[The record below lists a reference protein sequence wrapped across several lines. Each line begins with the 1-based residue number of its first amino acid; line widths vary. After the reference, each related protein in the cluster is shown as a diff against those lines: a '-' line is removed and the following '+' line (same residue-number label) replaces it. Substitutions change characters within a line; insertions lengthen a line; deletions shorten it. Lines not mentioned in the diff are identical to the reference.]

1 MIKMVF
7 WNCNVIRAMKKNLRI
22 FAAAIAAISAF
33 TSCNKEIDNNLGNE
47 AGIPFRITLNNA
59 TKTGIDDAFH
69 TTWVSGD
76 AVNLFYAAAGSETY
90 TSAGKF
96 TCSEGSVFTG
106 TLPSSLEE
114 GGYDWY
120 ASYPYMSKLKSPA
133 SAQTDN
139 AYTYIGNRNGISQ
152 KKNDSKEHLCGTN
165 CPLYAVLKGLDSS
178 EDVSMTMKHIS
189 SVVEITVTNSSDK
202 ALEVKT
208 VKFESDQDI
217 VGSYYIDYSSGEAVC
232 TASGANYVSSKAL
245 LAVTESS
252 ELAKGASAKFYIPI
266 KAHTFTAAADK
277 SIKITVNGYEKT
289 IVPTKDVV
297 FSAGKIKKIAFAYDN
312 NEEAPEV
319 EYEHAGT
326 AEDPY
331 SVADAL
337 KLIETLYDG
346 TSSETVFVK
355 GTISSIT
362 EVNTTQYGNA
372 TYKISDDG
380 TTSADQLTIYRGY
393 YLENVKFTAADQI
406 AVGDVVVITGKLKDY
421 NGTKEFDQG
430 NHIVSI
436 KSTSCA
442 APVITLDGAVASITC
457 STEGAKIYY
466 TLDGTDPTDAS
477 QLYTEPVTLTDGQ
490 TIKAIAYCTGMAASA
505 VVSESYTAPSAGDMT
520 LLFGA
525 EYNNEKVSSY
535 EKSWTVTCDGFT
547 WNMANW
553 NNNDNGNGEENFG
566 TEKNPQTPWT
576 FVRAGRKKYASV
588 ATIETADVI
597 PSTVASV
604 TMTFGALKNTDKI
617 NSFKLEV
624 YEGETVVETVNGD
637 REKLA
642 VGEYA
647 FNISNPKA
655 NCKYKIT
662 FDIAI
667 AGANGIIQLDKVV
680 YSGN

>member
-1 MIKMVF
+1 
-7 WNCNVIRAMKKNLRI
+7 MKKNLRI

-47 AGIPFRITLNNA
+47 AGIPFSITLDNS

-76 AVNLFYAAAGSETY
+76 EVNLFYAEAGSKTY
-90 TSAGKF
+90 TSAGNF
-96 TCSEGSVFTG
+96 TFSEGSVFKG

-120 ASYPYMSKLKSPA
+120 ASYPYNSKLKSPA
-133 SAQTDN
+133 SAKTDD
-139 AYTYIGNRNGISQ
+139 AYTFIGNRNGITQ
-152 KKNDSKEHLCGTN
+152 KANDSKEHLSGTN

-202 ALEVKT
+202 ALAVKT
-208 VKFESDQDI
+208 VKFESDQEDI
-217 VGSYYIDYSSGEAVC
+217 VGSYYIDYSSGEAKC
-232 TASGANYVSSKAL
+232 TKSGDNYVSNAAL
-245 LAVTESS
+245 LTVEAPS

-266 KAHTFTAAADK
+266 KAHTFTADAAAKK

-289 IVPTKDVV
+289 IVPEKNIV
-297 FSAGKIKKIAFAYDN
+297 FSAGKIKKIAFKYDN
-312 NEEAPEV
+312 KEDAPV
-319 EYEHAGT
+319 VKYEHAGT

-337 KLIETLYDG
+337 KFIETLYG
-346 TSSETVFVK
+346 ATSETVYVK
-355 GTISSIT
+355 GIISKIK
-362 EVNTTQYGNA
+362 EVSTSYGDA
-372 TYKISDDG
+372 SYYISDDG
-380 TTSADQLTIYRGY
+380 DDGTETDQLYVYRGY
-393 YLENVKFTAADQI
+393 YLGNIKFSSIDQI
-406 AVGDVVVITGKLKDY
+406 AKGDEVVITGKLKEY
-421 NGTKEFDQG
+421 SGTKEFDK
-430 NHIVSI
+430 NNYIVSI
-436 KSTSCA
+436 KSKICA
-442 APVITLDGAVASITC
+442 KPVITLEGAVASITC
-457 STEGAKIYY
+457 SNEKAKIYY

-477 QLYTEPVTLTDGQ
+477 QLYKEPVTLEDGQ
-490 TIKAIAYCTGMAASA
+490 TIKAIAYCEGLDPSA
-505 VVSESYTAPSAGDMT
+505 VVSESYTAPTAGDKT

-525 EYNNEKVSSY
+525 QYNNEKVSSY
-535 EKSWTVTCDGFT
+535 IDSWTVTCDGFT

-553 NNNDNGNGEENFG
+553 NNNNNGNGEENVG

-576 FVRAGRKKYASV
+576 FVKAGRKKDASV

-597 PSTVASV
+597 PSSIASV
-604 TMTFGALKNTDKI
+604 TMTFSALKNIDKI

-624 YEGETVVETVNGD
+624 YEGETVAERVDGD
-637 REKLA
+637 CNSLK
-642 VGEYA
+642 VGDYTFKILE
-647 FNISNPKA
+647 PKA

-667 AGANGIIQLDKVV
+667 AGSNGIIQLDKVV
-680 YSGN
+680 YSGK

>member
-1 MIKMVF
+1 
-7 WNCNVIRAMKKNLRI
+7 MKKNLKI
-22 FAAAIAAISAF
+22 FAAAIAAISAI

-47 AGIPFRITLNNA
+47 TGIPFRITLNNS
-59 TKTGIDDAFH
+59 TKTSIDDAFK
-69 TTWVSGD
+69 TTWVSND
-76 AVNLFYAAAGSETY
+76 AVNLFYAAAKSETY

-96 TCSEGSVFTG
+96 TYSEGDVFTG
-106 TLPSSLEE
+106 SLPSSLEE

-120 ASYPYMSKLKSPA
+120 ASYPYNSKLKSPA

-139 AYTYIGNRNGISQ
+139 AYIYIGNKNGVSQ
-152 KKNDSKEHLCGTN
+152 QKNDSNAHLSGTN
-165 CPLYAVLKGLDSS
+165 CPLYAVRKGLDSS

-202 ALEVKT
+202 ALEVKS

-232 TASGANYVSSKAL
+232 TKSGDNYVSNAAL
-245 LAVTESS
+245 LTIQESS
-252 ELAKGASAKFYIPI
+252 ELQNGESAKFYIPI

-297 FSAGKIKKIAFAYDN
+297 FAAGKIKKIAFDYDN
-312 NEEAPEV
+312 KEDAPVV

-355 GTISSIT
+355 GIISSIK

-372 TYKISDDG
+372 SYYISDDG
-380 TTSADQLTIYRGY
+380 SETGQLYVFRGY
-393 YLENVKFTAADQI
+393 YLKEDKFTAADQI

-430 NHIVSI
+430 NYIVSI

-457 STEGAKIYY
+457 STEGARIYY

-477 QLYTEPVTLTDGQ
+477 QLYKEPVTLTDGQ

-505 VVSESYTAPSAGDMT
+505 VASASYTAPSAGDIT

-547 WNMANW
+547 WNLANW

-597 PSTVASV
+597 PSSIASV
-604 TMTFGALKNTDKI
+604 TMTIGALKNKDKI

-624 YEGETVVETVNGD
+624 YEGETVAERVDGD
-637 REKLA
+637 CNSLK
-642 VGEYA
+642 VGDYTFKILE
-647 FNISNPKA
+647 PKA

-667 AGANGIIQLDKVV
+667 AGSNGIIQLDKVV
-680 YSGN
+680 YSGK

>member
-1 MIKMVF
+1 
-7 WNCNVIRAMKKNLRI
+7 MKKNLRI

-47 AGIPFRITLNNA
+47 TGIPFRITLNNS
-59 TKTGIDDAFH
+59 TKTSIDDAFH
-69 TTWVSGD
+69 TTWISGD
-76 AVNLFYAAAGSETY
+76 GVNLFYASAGSETY

-96 TCSEGSVFTG
+96 TYSEGDVFTG
-106 TLPSSLEE
+106 KLPSSLEE

-120 ASYPYMSKLKSPA
+120 ASYPYNSKLKSPA

-139 AYTYIGNRNGISQ
+139 AYIYIGNKNGISQ
-152 KKNDSKEHLCGTN
+152 KANDSKEHLSGTN
-165 CPLYAVLKGLDSS
+165 CPLYAVRKSLDSS

-202 ALEVKT
+202 ALEVKSVT
-208 VKFESDQDI
+208 FESDQDI

-252 ELAKGASAKFYIPI
+252 ELAKGASAKFYIPV
-266 KAHTFTAAADK
+266 KAHTFTAAAGK
-277 SIKITVNGYEKT
+277 SIKISVNGYEKT

-337 KLIETLYDG
+337 KLIENLYDG

-355 GTISSIT
+355 GTISKIEQVST
-362 EVNTTQYGNA
+362 SYGDAN
-372 TYKISDDG
+372 YYISDDG
-380 TTSADQLTIYRGY
+380 TETEQLYVYQGK
-393 YLENVKFTAADQI
+393 YLNNSKFSSNDQI
-406 AVGDVVVITGKLKDY
+406 AVGDEVVITGKLKEY

-430 NHIVSI
+430 NYIVSI
-436 KSTSCA
+436 KSKICA
-442 APVITLDGAVASITC
+442 KPVITLEGAVASITC

-477 QLYTEPVTLTDGQ
+477 QLYKEPVTLTDGQ
-490 TIKAIAYCTGMAASA
+490 TIKAIAYCTGLAPSA
-505 VVSESYTAPSAGDMT
+505 VVSESYTAPTAGDKT

-525 EYNNEKVSSY
+525 QYNNEKVSSY
-535 EKSWTVTCDGFT
+535 TDSWTVTCDGFT

-553 NNNDNGNGEENFG
+553 NNNNNGKGEENVG

-576 FVRAGRKKYASV
+576 FVKAGRKKDASV

-597 PSTVASV
+597 PSSIASV
-604 TMTFGALKNTDKI
+604 TMTIGALKNKDKI
-617 NSFKLEV
+617 KSFKLEV
-624 YEGETVVETVNGD
+624 YEGETVAETVNGD
-637 REKLA
+637 LNSLA

-647 FNISNPKA
+647 FNIANPKA

-662 FDIAI
+662 FDIDV
-667 AGANGIIQLDKVV
+667 AGSNGIIQLDKVV
-680 YSGN
+680 YSGK

>member
-1 MIKMVF
+1 
-7 WNCNVIRAMKKNLRI
+7 MKKNLRI

-96 TCSEGSVFTG
+96 TFSEGSVFTG

-232 TASGANYVSSKAL
+232 TKSGDNYVSNAAL
-245 LAVTESS
+245 LTVEESS

-266 KAHTFTAAADK
+266 KAHTAAAGK

-289 IVPTKDVV
+289 IDLAKNLV
-297 FSAGKIKKIAFAYDN
+297 FSAGKIKKIAFDYDN
-312 NEEAPEV
+312 KEDAPVV

-326 AEDPY
+326 EEDPY

-337 KLIETLYDG
+337 KFIETLYG
-346 TSSETVFVK
+346 ATSETVYVK
-355 GTISSIT
+355 GIISKIK
-362 EVNTTQYGNA
+362 EVSTKYGNA
-372 TYKISDDG
+372 DYYISDDG
-380 TTSADQLTIYRGY
+380 STDETKQLFVYRGY
-393 YLENVKFTAADQI
+393 NVDNAKFTAVDQI
-406 AVGDVVVITGKLKDY
+406 AVGDEVVIKGKLKEHS
-421 NGTKEFDQG
+421 GTKEFDQG
-430 NHIVSI
+430 NNIVSI
-436 KSTSCA
+436 KGKICA
-442 APVITLDGAVASITC
+442 DPVITLDGAVASITC
-457 STEGAKIYY
+457 STKDAQIYY

-477 QLYTEPVTLTDGQ
+477 QLYKEPVTLTDGQ
-490 TIKAIAYCTGMAASA
+490 TIKAIAYCEGLAPSA
-505 VVSESYTAPSAGDMT
+505 VVSESYTAPTAGDKT

-525 EYNNEKVSSY
+525 QYNNKKVSSY
-535 EKSWTVTCDGFT
+535 TDSWTVTCDGFT

-553 NNNDNGNGEENFG
+553 NNNNNGKGEENVG

-576 FVRAGRKKYASV
+576 FVKAGRKKDASV

-597 PSTVASV
+597 PSSIASV
-604 TMTFGALKNTDKI
+604 TMTIGALKNKDKI
-617 NSFKLEV
+617 KSFKLEV
-624 YEGETVVETVNGD
+624 YEGETVAETVNGD
-637 REKLA
+637 LNSLA

-647 FNISNPKA
+647 FNIANPKA

-662 FDIAI
+662 FDIDV
-667 AGANGIIQLDKVV
+667 AGSNGIIQLDKVV
-680 YSGN
+680 YSGK

>member
-1 MIKMVF
+1 
-7 WNCNVIRAMKKNLRI
+7 MKKNLRI

-47 AGIPFRITLNNA
+47 AGIPFSITLDNS
-59 TKTGIDDAFH
+59 TKTGIDDDFH
-69 TTWVSGD
+69 TKWVSGD
-76 AVNLFYAAAGSETY
+76 AVNLFYAAANSETY

-96 TCSEGSVFTG
+96 TFSEGSVFTG

-139 AYTYIGNRNGISQ
+139 AYTYIGNKNGISQ
-152 KKNDSKEHLCGTN
+152 KANDSKEHLSGTN

-178 EDVSMTMKHIS
+178 EEVSMTMKHIS

-232 TASGANYVSSKAL
+232 TKSGDNYVSNAAL
-245 LAVTESS
+245 LTVKESS

-266 KAHTFTAAADK
+266 KAHTFTADAAAKK

-289 IVPTKDVV
+289 IVPEKNLV
-297 FSAGKIKKIAFAYDN
+297 FSAGKIKKIAFDYDN
-312 NEEAPEV
+312 KEDAPVV

-326 AEDPY
+326 EEDPY

-337 KLIETLYDG
+337 KFIETLNG
-346 TSSETVFVK
+346 ATSDPVFVK
-355 GTISSIT
+355 GKISQIK
-362 EVNTTQYGNA
+362 EVSTSFGNA
-372 TYKISDDG
+372 SYYISDDG
-380 TTSADQLTIYRGY
+380 TETEQLFVYRGF
-393 YLENVKFTAADQI
+393 YLDNAKFTSADQI
-406 AVGDVVVITGKLKDY
+406 AVGDEVVITGKLKEY
-421 NGTKEFDQG
+421 NGTKEFDA
-430 NHIVSI
+430 NNNIVSI
-436 KSTSCA
+436 KSKICA

-457 STEGAKIYY
+457 STEGAQIYY

-477 QLYTEPVTLTDGQ
+477 QLYKEPVTLTDGQ
-490 TIKAIAYCTGMAASA
+490 TIKAIAYCEGLAPSA
-505 VVSESYTAPSAGDMT
+505 VVSASYTAPTTGDKT

-525 EYNNEKVSSY
+525 QYNNEKVSSY
-535 EKSWTVTCDGFT
+535 TDSWTVTCDGFT

-553 NNNDNGNGEENFG
+553 NNNNNGNGEENVG

-576 FVRAGRKKYASV
+576 FVKAGRKKDASV

-597 PSTVASV
+597 PSSIASV
-604 TMTFGALKNTDKI
+604 TMTFSALKNTDKI

-624 YEGETVVETVNGD
+624 YEGETVLETVYGD
-637 REKLA
+637 CNSLK
-642 VGEYA
+642 VGDYT
-647 FNISNPKA
+647 FKISNPKA
-655 NCKYKIT
+655 KCKYKIT

-667 AGANGIIQLDKVV
+667 AGTNGIIQLDKVV
-680 YSGN
+680 YSGK